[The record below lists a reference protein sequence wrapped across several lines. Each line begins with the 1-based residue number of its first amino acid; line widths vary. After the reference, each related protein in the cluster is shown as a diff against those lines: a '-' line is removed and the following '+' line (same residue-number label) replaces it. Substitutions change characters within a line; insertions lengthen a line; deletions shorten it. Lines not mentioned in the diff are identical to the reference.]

1 PVHRKGVI
9 QVAISTALREA
20 RERLE
25 LTQEAVGA
33 MGCVTN
39 KLISEVERGNRRLA
53 KDVGRRIAQQLDD
66 ARFHLAWAAEAA
78 GGVFV
83 AGVLDA
89 VDTHPAAV
97 LLRGQEEIEELMA
110 AKAAFRARLGKCPTK
125 ITDEDREMAA
135 RAVQEAIDVITWGQ
149 LFVVAVCE
157 RFGLSVSEQYE
168 IHRKKLRERGYQT
181 KAGAPAGTRSAR

>member
-1 PVHRKGVI
+1 M
-9 QVAISTALREA
+9 AISTALREA
-20 RERLE
+20 RERLG
-25 LTQEAVGA
+25 LTQEAIGA

-83 AGVLDA
+83 AGPLDG

-97 LLRGQEEIEELMA
+97 VLRGQEEIEELLE
-110 AKAAFRARLGKCPTK
+110 AKLALRRQLGRAHGKL
-125 ITDEDREMAA
+125 TDEDR
-135 RAVQEAIDVITWGQ
+135 RAVQQVVQEAIDVITWGQ
-149 LFVVAVCE
+149 VFVAAVCE
-157 RFGLSVSEQYE
+157 HFGLSLAEQYE
-168 IHRKKLRERGYQT
+168 LHRRKLQERGYQT
-181 KAGAPAGTRSAR
+181 KAGAPASTRSGAR

>member
-1 PVHRKGVI
+1 VI

-20 RERLE
+20 RERLG
-25 LTQEAVGA
+25 LTQHEIGD
-33 MGCVTN
+33 MGYVSN

-53 KDVGRRIAQQLDD
+53 RDVARRIAQQLDD

-110 AKAAFRARLGKCPTK
+110 AKAAIRRQLGAGPERL
-125 ITDEDREMAA
+125 TDEDR
-135 RAVQEAIDVITWGQ
+135 RAIERVVQEAIDVITWGQ
-149 LFVVAVCE
+149 LFVTTICE
-157 RFGLSVSEQYE
+157 RFGLSVAEQYE
-168 IHRKKLRERGYQT
+168 LHRRKLQERGYQT